1 MHIDPD
7 VAEHAAYLRDKQL
20 PNLGQLVGM
29 EFIHFAK
36 DCVKASMPVDART
49 HQPFGLLHGG
59 ASVVL
64 AESVASIG
72 AWLNC
77 DFSYTICCW
86 SRNQCQSYQ
95 SRSQRN
101 SYSNSQTFT
110 QRFSDS
116 RLVYR
121 NTHGI
126 RSVSLLITLY
136 LSYSKSTLILVSF
149 PLFSCLS
156 RPNLFYY
163 LLIFSTNCI
172 PFPICST
179 N

>member
-7 VAEHAAYLRDKQL
+7 VAKHAAYLRDKQL

-77 DFSYTICCW
+77 DLATQYAVGVEINANHIKAVRRGIVTATAKPLHRGSQIHVW
-86 SRNQCQSYQ
+86 SIEIHTESGQLVCS
-95 SRSQRN
+95 SRC
-101 SYSNSQTFT
+101 
-110 QRFSDS
+110 
-116 RLVYR
+116 
-121 NTHGI
+121 
-126 RSVSLLITLY
+126 TLA
-136 LSYSKSTLILVSF
+136 IQN
-149 PLFSCLS
+149 
-156 RPNLFYY
+156 RR
-163 LLIFSTNCI
+163 
-172 PFPICST
+172 
-179 N
+179 